1 MSLSST
7 PDASFTKTGDEGRPS
22 HDVDTGSKMKRLTR
36 RSFVTGSAAALGV
49 LPGTSMAQSPWPT
62 RQIRILVPYPAGGQ
76 TDGIA
81 RAFGDYLARQL
92 GKPVIVENKA
102 GAGGVIGVAEAKRAE
117 PDGTTILCT
126 ISSSLIQNRL
136 TVKDLPYDPEKDF
149 IYLTLVSGT
158 GGPVV
163 AANKTGATS
172 LPEFIEYARK
182 TGSVNWGSYG
192 VGSTPHVLI
201 ETMAKQYGI
210 RFQVIQYRGE
220 APMWNDVAAQTL
232 DGAAGSYA
240 AAAPVIQ
247 AGTGKLI
254 AVTGSRLPPYPDIP
268 TITEQGAVGDF
279 YDTRA
284 FTAFAV
290 PAGTPGEIVTR
301 LSSLL
306 VQAGSDPR
314 VQQML
319 NNFLLTSP
327 VDLETTAR
335 MFRRDTD
342 VMLRILRDL
351 GVKPSE

>member
-1 MSLSST
+1 
-7 PDASFTKTGDEGRPS
+7 
-22 HDVDTGSKMKRLTR
+22 MKKLTR
-36 RSFVTGSAAALGV
+36 RTFVTGSAALLCVSSGK
-49 LPGTSMAQSPWPT
+49 TQAQSSWPP
-62 RQIRILVPYPAGGQ
+62 RPIRIVVPYPAGGQ

-92 GKPVIVENKA
+92 GKPVIIENKA
-102 GAGGVIGVAEAKRAE
+102 GAGGVIGVTDAKRAE

-149 IYLTLVSGT
+149 IYLTLVSGA

-163 AANKTGATS
+163 AAKKTGATN
-172 LPEFIEYARK
+172 LREFIEYGK
-182 TGSVNWGSYG
+182 KVGSLNWGSYG

-220 APMWNDVAAQTL
+220 APMWNDVAGQTL
-232 DGAAGSYA
+232 DGASGSYA

-247 AGTGKLI
+247 AGTGILI
-254 AVTGSRLPPYPDIP
+254 AVTGSRLPPYPN
-268 TITEQGAVGDF
+268 TQTMTEQGAVGDF
-279 YDTRA
+279 YETRA
-284 FTAFAV
+284 FTTFAV
-290 PAGTPGEIVTR
+290 PAGTPREIVER
-301 LSSLL
+301 LSSVLM
-306 VQAGSDPR
+306 QAASDPR

-319 NNFLLTSP
+319 NNFLLTP
-327 VDLETTAR
+327 PADFETTAR
-335 MFRRDTD
+335 IFKRDSD

>member
-1 MSLSST
+1 
-7 PDASFTKTGDEGRPS
+7 
-22 HDVDTGSKMKRLTR
+22 MKKLTR
-36 RSFVTGSAAALGV
+36 RTFVTSSVAV
-49 LPGTSMAQSPWPT
+49 LCAPSVKTEAQSTWPA

-81 RAFGDYLARQL
+81 RAFGDYLARQV
-92 GKPVIVENKA
+92 GKPVIIENKA
-102 GAGGVIGVAEAKRAE
+102 GAGGVIGVSEAKRAE

-136 TVKDLPYDPEKDF
+136 TVKDLPYDPERDF

-158 GGPVV
+158 GTPVV
-163 AANKTGATS
+163 AAKKTGATN
-172 LPEFIEYARK
+172 LREFIDYGK
-182 TGSVNWGSYG
+182 KVGSLNWGSYG
-192 VGSTPHVLI
+192 MGSTPHVLI
-201 ETMAKQYGI
+201 ETIAKQYGI
-210 RFQVIQYRGE
+210 KFQVIQYRGE
-220 APMWNDVAAQTL
+220 APMWTDVAGQTL

-247 AGTGKLI
+247 AGPGILI
-254 AVTGSRLPPYPDIP
+254 AVAGGRLPPYPDTP
-268 TITEQGAVGDF
+268 TMTEQGAVGDF

-290 PAGTPGEIVTR
+290 PSGTPKEIVQR
-301 LSSLL
+301 LSPILI
-306 VQAGSDPR
+306 QAGSDPK

-327 VDLETTAR
+327 ADLETTAGI
-335 MFRRDTD
+335 FKRDSD

>member
-1 MSLSST
+1 
-7 PDASFTKTGDEGRPS
+7 
-22 HDVDTGSKMKRLTR
+22 MKKLTR
-36 RSFVTGSAAALGV
+36 RTFLTGSGAV
-49 LPGTSMAQSPWPT
+49 LCVPSARTKAQSSWPT
-62 RQIRILVPYPAGGQ
+62 RQIRILVPYPPGGQ

-81 RAFGDYLARQL
+81 RAFGDSLARQV
-92 GKPVIVENKA
+92 GKPVIIENKA

-136 TVKDLPYDPEKDF
+136 TVKDLPYDPEGDF
-149 IYLTLVSGT
+149 IYLTMVSGT

-163 AANKTGATS
+163 AAKKTGAKN
-172 LPEFIEYARK
+172 LQEFVEYARK
-182 TGSVNWGSYG
+182 AGSLNWGSYG

-210 RFQVIQYRGE
+210 KFQIIQYRGE
-220 APMWNDVAAQTL
+220 APMWNDVAGQTL

-247 AGTGKLI
+247 AGTGHLI
-254 AVTGSRLPPYPDIP
+254 AVTGSRLPPHPDTP

-279 YDTRA
+279 YETRA
-284 FTAFAV
+284 FTTFAV
-290 PAGTPGEIVTR
+290 PSGTPEDIVER

-306 VQAGSDPR
+306 VQAGSDSR

-319 NNFLLTSP
+319 NNFLLTP
-327 VDLETTAR
+327 PADFETTAR
-335 MFRRDTD
+335 IFKRDSD

>member
-1 MSLSST
+1 
-7 PDASFTKTGDEGRPS
+7 
-22 HDVDTGSKMKRLTR
+22 MKKLTR
-36 RSFVTGSAAALGV
+36 RTFVTGSAAV
-49 LPGTSMAQSPWPT
+49 LCAPSGKTEAQSSWPT

-81 RAFGDYLARQL
+81 RAFGDYLARQV
-92 GKPVIVENKA
+92 GKPVIIENKA
-102 GAGGVIGVAEAKRAE
+102 GAGGVIGVTEVKRAE

-149 IYLTLVSGT
+149 TYLTLVSGAGT
-158 GGPVV
+158 PVV
-163 AANKTGATS
+163 AAKKTGATN
-172 LPEFIEYARK
+172 LREFIEYGK
-182 TGSVNWGSYG
+182 KVGSLNWGSYG

-201 ETMAKQYGI
+201 ETIAKQYGI
-210 RFQVIQYRGE
+210 QFQVIQYRGE
-220 APMWNDVAAQTL
+220 APMWTDVAGQTL

-247 AGTGKLI
+247 AGTGTLI
-254 AVTGSRLPPYPDIP
+254 AVAGGRLPPYPDTP
-268 TITEQGAVGDF
+268 TMSEQGAVGDF

-290 PAGTPGEIVTR
+290 PSGTPKEIVQR
-301 LSSLL
+301 LSPIL
-306 VQAGSDPR
+306 VQAGSDSK

-327 VDLETTAR
+327 ADFETTAR
-335 MFRRDTD
+335 IFKRDSD
-342 VMLRILRDL
+342 VMLGILRDL
-351 GVKPSE
+351 GVKPPE

>member
-1 MSLSST
+1 
-7 PDASFTKTGDEGRPS
+7 
-22 HDVDTGSKMKRLTR
+22 MKRLTR
-36 RSFVTGSAAALGV
+36 RTFLTGSAAV
-49 LPGTSMAQSPWPT
+49 LCVPSVKTVAQSSWPT
-62 RQIRILVPYPAGGQ
+62 RQIRILVPYPPGGQ

-81 RAFGDYLARQL
+81 RAFGDYLARQV
-92 GKPVIVENKA
+92 GKTVIIENKA

-149 IYLTLVSGT
+149 IYLTLVSGA

-163 AANKTGATS
+163 AAKKTGATN
-172 LPEFIEYARK
+172 LREFIEYGK
-182 TGSVNWGSYG
+182 KVGSLNWGSYG

-220 APMWNDVAAQTL
+220 APMWNDVAGQTL
-232 DGAAGSYA
+232 DGASGSYA

-247 AGTGKLI
+247 AGTGILI
-254 AVTGSRLPPYPDIP
+254 AVTGSRLPPYPN
-268 TITEQGAVGDF
+268 TQTMTEQGAVGDF
-279 YDTRA
+279 YETRA
-284 FTAFAV
+284 FTTFAV
-290 PAGTPGEIVTR
+290 PAGTPREIVER
-301 LSSLL
+301 LSSVLM
-306 VQAGSDPR
+306 QAASDPR

-319 NNFLLTSP
+319 NNFLLTP
-327 VDLETTAR
+327 PADFETTAR
-335 MFRRDTD
+335 IFKRDSD